1 MINSDK
7 YTSFLNIKR
16 VLAQNSILEAIINAV
31 YVGGEVLRKSILS
44 FRFNDDSFQYYYL
57 FISEKYIYISVS
69 FTKLPKNN
77 RMFLH
82 QVNYY
87 LMLNE
92 TFSNFSECKQKTVK
106 I

>member
-7 YTSFLNIKR
+7 YTSFLNIKH
-16 VLAQNSILEAIINAV
+16 VLAQNSILEAIINVV
-31 YVGGEVLRKSILS
+31 YVGGEVLKKSTLS
-44 FRFNDDSFQYYYL
+44 FRFNDDSFQYYFL
-57 FISEKYIYISVS
+57 FISGKYIYVSVS

-87 LMLNE
+87 LMLNK
-92 TFSNFSECKQKTVK
+92 TFSPFSKDKQKTIK